1 VVPRFVAL
9 LIPAKPV
16 CRQTHKM
23 VLLAF
28 VFLFGII
35 CLLSKK
41 PMTLITAIASF
52 KGGVGRTTTALSLAA
67 GLARNG
73 HATLLIDIDPFAYAT
88 SLLLPNHDDLKEEQT
103 VYTTIKHSAAL
114 PVKPTAIQN
123 LFLVPSH
130 DQLRDIALLDTQDDK
145 DKATRLK
152 TELDKIKT
160 QYAYVVIDCPSSHDW
175 LSINAL
181 TASDQVIV
189 PISPGVTA
197 FTSLHNTIA
206 AIEKVKEVY
215 NPLVFLRG
223 LLYTRD
229 DGTAQSKQNLARIR
243 KTFPERTLKTVI
255 PHDEALM
262 DAAYKQQDIYG
273 YNAHSAG
280 AKAYMGLIKEAF
292 NV

>member
-1 VVPRFVAL
+1 
-9 LIPAKPV
+9 
-16 CRQTHKM
+16 
-23 VLLAF
+23 
-28 VFLFGII
+28 
-35 CLLSKK
+35 LLSKK
-41 PMTLITAIASF
+41 HTMTLITAIASF
-52 KGGVGRTTTALSLAA
+52 KGGVGRTTTTLSLAA
-67 GLARNG
+67 GLARAG
-73 HATLLIDIDPFAYAT
+73 HTTLLIDIDPFAYAT
-88 SLLLPNHDDLKEEQT
+88 ALLLPNHDDLKEEQT
-103 VYTTIKHSAAL
+103 VYATIKHATAL

-130 DQLRDIALLDTQDDK
+130 NQLRDVAMLVTKYDKDDK

-152 TELDKIKT
+152 IELDKIRT
-160 QYAYVVIDCPSSHDW
+160 QYAYVVIDCPPSHDS

-189 PISPGVTA
+189 PISPGINA
-197 FTSLHNTIA
+197 FTSLYNTIET
-206 AIEKVKEVY
+206 IEKVKKVY

-223 LLYTRD
+223 LLYTQD
-229 DGTAQSKQNLARIR
+229 DGTAQSKQNLAHIR

-262 DAAYKQQDIYG
+262 DATYKQQDIYG
-273 YNAHSAG
+273 YNAQSAG